1 MATASAATKR
11 LIKEEEVYNASD
23 DERSKET
30 LKSMI
35 KEKLSRKVQTKQD
48 QEAVQKMYIN
58 FPKDKPTYSLELLEK

>member
-1 MATASAATKR
+1 
-11 LIKEEEVYNASD
+11 
-23 DERSKET
+23 
-30 LKSMI
+30 MI